1 MSPTPSPT
9 DIPPARR
16 SRWKLV
22 LLVVVAIVLL
32 GLGLLIVAARVFRGE
47 YPTVQTVERSFVI
60 DEDFTK
66 VRKILVRTDATK
78 KIVTMTGDSEFIDQ
92 KWNTVGGGL
101 EIPDFRDLKWRLELQ
116 GTLLLRTRDEYIG
129 QHDISLRQDVQIDPD
144 QIHSVVELIKPT
156 ERLRQYEMTTWF
168 QRQMDGRTLVRQR
181 LKEEIVT
188 DAPPF
193 AHFIADRRV
202 YQAAE
207 RALVNQEQA
216 IRQIVEENRD
226 KRWLLLR

>member
-1 MSPTPSPT
+1 MSPVPP
-9 DIPPARR
+9 PPEVEPARR
-16 SRWKLV
+16 SRWKPA
-22 LLVVVAIVLL
+22 LLGVGIVLVSAL
-32 GLGLLIVAARVFRGE
+32 GLIVAARVMRGA
-47 YPTVQTVERSFVI
+47 YPTTQTAERSFII

-101 EIPDFRDLKWRLELQ
+101 EIPDFRDLKWHLQLQ
-116 GTLLLRTRDEYIG
+116 GTMQLRTRDAYIG
-129 QHDISLRQDVQIDPD
+129 EHEISLHQDVTIDPD
-144 QIHSVVELIKPT
+144 QIHSVVELTKPT
-156 ERLRQYEMTTWF
+156 DRLLQYEMTTWF
-168 QRQMDGRTLVRQR
+168 QRHADGRTLVRQR

-207 RALVNQEQA
+207 NALVNQERA
-216 IRQIVEENRD
+216 IRQIIEENRD
-226 KRWLLLR
+226 KRWLLLQ

>member
-1 MSPTPSPT
+1 M
-9 DIPPARR
+9 
-16 SRWKLV
+16 V
-22 LLVVVAIVLL
+22 LGIVLL
-32 GLGLLIVAARVFRGE
+32 LGLAVLFVAARLMRGT
-47 YPTVQTVERSFVI
+47 YPTVQTVERLFVI

-101 EIPDFRDLKWRLELQ
+101 EIPDLRDFKWHLQLQ
-116 GTLLLRTRDEYIG
+116 GIMQLRTRDAYIG
-129 QHDISLRQDVQIDPD
+129 VHEISLRQDVTIDPD
-144 QIHSVVELIKPT
+144 QIHSVVELTKPT
-156 ERLRQYEMTTWF
+156 DRLRQYEMTTWF
-168 QRQMDGRTLVRQR
+168 QRQGEGHTLVRQR

-202 YQAAE
+202 YQAADK
-207 RALVNQEQA
+207 ALVNQERA
-216 IRQIVEENRD
+216 IRQIIEENSD
-226 KRWLLLR
+226 KRWLLLQ